1 MFQFLHAAD
10 LHLDSP
16 LHGLEQYDG
25 APVEAIRQATRRA
38 LENLV
43 QLAIEEQVAFVVIAG
58 DIYDGDWKDYN
69 TGLFFTTQ
77 MSRLAEAGIRVYL
90 ISGNHDAQSI
100 ISRSLPLPDNVHAFP
115 TDRAETI
122 IDEATGAAIH
132 GQGFASRAVLKDL
145 SADYPRPVGGRFN
158 IGVLHTCATGIE
170 GHDPYAPCT
179 IEGLRDLGYDYW
191 ALGHIHIR
199 QFLCERSPVI
209 AFSGN
214 IQGRHIRETGPKG
227 CLLVTVEGGQP
238 TCEFRPLDVFRWEH
252 LEIDGSDHETPDD
265 ISSSII
271 ERVRRELEDA
281 DGRHMALRITVC
293 GSCPAHEELLS
304 QRDHFEQ
311 EVRSRIIDEARQ
323 RVWIEKLRVATR
335 PIREEEPTIGEGP
348 LAELRNLVAHV
359 DDDPELQKVLA
370 EELSALRK
378 LPREIRDELFDE
390 IDEATGLD
398 DPRWLVPIARQA
410 GGELFGRLA
419 DE

>member
-16 LHGLEQYDG
+16 LHGLEQYEG
-25 APVEAIRQATRRA
+25 APVDAIRQATRRA

-43 QLAIEEQVAFVVIAG
+43 QLAIDEQVAFVVIAG

-77 MSRLAEAGIRVYL
+77 MSRLAEAGIRVYM

-100 ISRSLPLPDNVHAFP
+100 ISRKLPLPENVRVFP
-115 TDRAETI
+115 TDRPDTT

-132 GQGFASRAVLKDL
+132 GQGFATRAVLADL
-145 SADYPRPVGGRFN
+145 SANYPQAAGGRFN

-179 IEGLRDLGYDYW
+179 IDGLRDLGYDYW

-199 QFLCERSPVI
+199 QFLCEQSPVI

-227 CLLVTVEGGQP
+227 CWLVTVEGGQP
-238 TCEFRPLDVFRWEH
+238 TCEFRALDVFRWEH
-252 LEIDGSDHETPDD
+252 LEIDGSEHETADD
-265 ISSSII
+265 VSACII
-271 ERVRRELEDA
+271 ERVRRELDDA
-281 DGRHMALRITVC
+281 DGRPLAVRITLY
-293 GSCPAHEELLS
+293 GSCAAHEELLS
-304 QRDHFEQ
+304 RQDHFEQ
-311 EVRSRIIDEARQ
+311 EIRARIIDEARQ
-323 RVWIEKLRVATR
+323 RVWIEKLRVATE

-378 LPREIRDELFDE
+378 LPREVRDALLAEF
-390 IDEATGLD
+390 DEATGLD
-398 DPRWLVPIARQA
+398 DPRWLASLARQA
-410 GGELFGRLA
+410 GGELFGKLA